1 MLIAKLFSYDS
12 SFTSL
17 RLLSDCLSNRKQRI
31 KVKTA
36 FSKWENI
43 ETGVPT
49 LQVMQMITSPTLS
62 TNIQTL

>member
-17 RLLSDCLSNRKQRI
+17 RLLSYCLSNRKQRI

-49 LQVMQMITSPTLS
+49 LQVMQMITSLTLS